1 MNGTARHRPP
11 RADLIAAGAAVG
23 LVAVAVVVGGVLYL
37 TGRPVHAS
45 AAPLFAQWLPHVGPG
60 TPLAVLLA
68 VLVWWRGPA
77 TAARLTWRPLLAL
90 SYATAVAWTLSL
102 ALVDGWQRGVAGRLT
117 TEFEYLHEV
126 PGVTDIPAMLAGFAG
141 RILDQQPDSWTT
153 HVSGHPPGALLV
165 FVLLD
170 RAGLGGGGW
179 AGMLCVLAAGLV
191 AVAVPHTVRLLGT
204 DEAARAVVPFVV
216 LFPGAV
222 WSGVSADGL
231 FAGVTATGVALVA
244 HGAVRGRAV
253 GAVAGGTLLALGC
266 YLSYGLVLMAPI
278 ALVVV
283 VLAGWRWRK
292 VGGILLGAVPVVVAF
307 TAVGFWWPTGYHLVI
322 ERYYQGVASDRAYG
336 YWVWANLALVTVAA
350 GPVAAVIVRRAVPA
364 AWRDVAWRR
373 PVLRRPVLRRPVLRR
388 PVLRRPVLRR
398 PVLRRPVLRRPVL
411 RRPVLR
417 RPVLRR
423 VVSRRVVLPEPG
435 LSRPVLSRS
444 GRFQPGADP
453 AGWLL
458 VLAATAVILAAD
470 LSGYSKAEVERIWL
484 PFTVWLMA
492 GAALIPPADR
502 RGWLAVQAAVAL
514 TVNHLLLTGW

>member
-1 MNGTARHRPP
+1 MSARPPGRPP
-11 RADLIAAGAAVG
+11 RADLIAAAAALGLFALAAVT
-23 LVAVAVVVGGVLYL
+23 GGVLYL
-37 TGRPVHAS
+37 TGHPVHAS

-77 TAARLTWRPLLAL
+77 TAARLPWRPLLAL
-90 SYATAVAWTLSL
+90 SYVTAVAWTLSL
-102 ALVDGWQRGVAGRLT
+102 ALIDGWQRGVAGRLT

-141 RILDQQPDSWTT
+141 RILDLQPDSWTT

-170 RAGLGGGGW
+170 RVGLGGGGW

-253 GAVAGGTLLALGC
+253 GTVAGGTLLALGC
-266 YLSYGLVLMAPI
+266 YLSYGLVLMAPV
-278 ALVVV
+278 ALAVV
-283 VLAGWRWRK
+283 VLAGRHRRWRT
-292 VGGILLGAVPVVVAF
+292 VGGVLTGAVPVVVAF
-307 TAVGFWWPTGYHLVI
+307 TAAGFWWPTGYHLVI
-322 ERYYQGVASDRAYG
+322 ERYYQGVASDRAYA
-336 YWVWANLALVTVAA
+336 YWVWADLALVTVAA
-350 GPVAAVIVRRAVPA
+350 GPVAAVIVRRAVLA
-364 AWRDVAWRR
+364 ARRDVAWRR
-373 PVLRRPVLRRPVLRR
+373 PVLRRPVL
-388 PVLRRPVLRR
+388 
-398 PVLRRPVLRRPVL
+398 
-411 RRPVLR
+411 
-417 RPVLRR
+417 
-423 VVSRRVVLPEPG
+423 PEPG
-435 LSRPVLSRS
+435 LARS
-444 GRFQPGADP
+444 GLLRPGADP

-492 GAALIPPADR
+492 GAALVPPADR
-502 RGWLAVQAAVAL
+502 RSWLAVQAAVAL